1 MRFIDFFFSLFLLI
15 VLIPLLILPIF
26 FLFKIKGLKSIFFTQ
41 KRVGKNFHFFKI
53 YKISTMNSDSELSG
67 TITLKNDSRVLPFG
81 NFLRRTKINELP
93 QLINILKGEMSFV
106 GPRPLTKEVFSL
118 YNEETQKIISTVK
131 PGLTGIGSI
140 FFSDEENFLVQ
151 QSFSEQI
158 HFYKDII
165 VPYKASLEIWYVN
178 NKSLYLNVK
187 IMFVTFLLLFFN
199 SKNILSFFFKELPQ
213 EPKLLKR

>member
-15 VLIPLLILPIF
+15 VLAPLLILPIF
-26 FLFKIKGLKSIFFTQ
+26 FLFKIKGLKNFFFSQ
-41 KRVGKNFHFFKI
+41 ERVGKNFHFFKI

-67 TITLKNDSRVLPFG
+67 TITVKDDSRVLPFG
-81 NFLRRTKINELP
+81 NFLRRAKINELP

-106 GPRPLTKEVFSL
+106 GPRPLTKEVFNL
-118 YNEETQKIISTVK
+118 YSEENQKIISTVE

-140 FFSDEENFLVQ
+140 FFSDEENLLSQ

-158 HFYKDII
+158 RFYKDII

-187 IMFVTFLLLFFN
+187 IMFVTFLLLFLN
-199 SKNILSFFFKELPQ
+199 SKKLLSFFFKELPQ

>member
-15 VLIPLLILPIF
+15 VLAPLLILPIF
-26 FLFKIKGLKSIFFTQ
+26 FLFKIKGLKNFFFSQ
-41 KRVGKNFHFFKI
+41 ERVGKNFHFFKI

-67 TITLKNDSRVLPFG
+67 TITVKDDSRVLPFG
-81 NFLRRTKINELP
+81 NFLRRSKINELP

-106 GPRPLTKEVFSL
+106 GPRPLTKEVFNL
-118 YNEETQKIISTVK
+118 YSEENQKIISTVE

-140 FFSDEENFLVQ
+140 FFSDEENLLSQ
-151 QSFSEQI
+151 QFFSEQI
-158 HFYKDII
+158 RFYKDII

-199 SKNILSFFFKELPQ
+199 SKKLLSFFFKELPQ

>member
-15 VLIPLLILPIF
+15 VLAPLLILPIF
-26 FLFKIKGLKSIFFTQ
+26 FLFKIKGLKNFFFSQ
-41 KRVGKNFHFFKI
+41 ERVGKNFHFFKI

-67 TITLKNDSRVLPFG
+67 TITVKDDSRVLPFG
-81 NFLRRTKINELP
+81 NFLRRAKINELP

-106 GPRPLTKEVFSL
+106 GPRPLTKEVFNL
-118 YNEETQKIISTVK
+118 YSEENQKIISTVE

-140 FFSDEENFLVQ
+140 FFSDEENLLSQ

-158 HFYKDII
+158 RFYKDII

-187 IMFVTFLLLFFN
+187 IMFVTFLLLFLN
-199 SKNILSFFFKELPQ
+199 SKKLLSFFFKGLPQ

>member
-15 VLIPLLILPIF
+15 VLAPLLILPIF
-26 FLFKIKGLKSIFFTQ
+26 FLFKIKGLKNFFFSQ
-41 KRVGKNFHFFKI
+41 ERVGKNFHFFKI

-67 TITLKNDSRVLPFG
+67 SITVKNDSRVLPFG

-118 YNEETQKIISTVK
+118 YNEENQKIISTIE

-140 FFSDEENFLVQ
+140 FFSEEENLLSQ

-158 HFYKDII
+158 RFYKDIV

-199 SKNILSFFFKELPQ
+199 SKNLLSFFFKELPK

>member
-15 VLIPLLILPIF
+15 VLAPLLILPIF
-26 FLFKIKGLKSIFFTQ
+26 FLFKIKGLKNFFFSQ
-41 KRVGKNFHFFKI
+41 ERVGKNFHFFKI

-67 TITLKNDSRVLPFG
+67 TITVKDDSRVLPFG
-81 NFLRRTKINELP
+81 NFLRRSKINELP

-106 GPRPLTKEVFSL
+106 GPRPLTKEVFNL
-118 YNEETQKIISTVK
+118 YSEENQKIISTVE

-140 FFSDEENFLVQ
+140 FFSDEENLLSQ
-151 QSFSEQI
+151 QFFSEQI
-158 HFYKDII
+158 RFYKDII

-187 IMFVTFLLLFFN
+187 IMFVTFLLLFPN
-199 SKNILSFFFKELPQ
+199 SKKLLSFFFKELPQ